1 MASVVFVT
9 GSLEVLVG
17 AERFLLSASGGF
29 FLDNRDSFL
38 EYLRDRIRN
47 TSFDNIGRGLL
58 RSILGNFLRD
68 VYWMHGKTPDREFV
82 EKLGF
87 ESFRAWLYERAS
99 VGRVFV
105 PQSFGRADDRIALAW
120 EYILDRA
127 DRVGPKVVE
136 EQKMLKEAE
145 FDLI

>member
-1 MASVVFVT
+1 VVFVS

-17 AERFLLSASGGF
+17 AERFSLSASGGF
-29 FLDNRDSFL
+29 FLDDRDGFL
-38 EYLRDRIRN
+38 DYLRGRIRD
-47 TSFDNIGRGLL
+47 TGFDDIRRGLL

-68 VYWMHGKTPDREFV
+68 VYWMYGKTPDGKFV

-105 PQSFGRADDRIALAW
+105 PQSFGDVDDRIVLAW
-120 EYILDRA
+120 KYILDRA
-127 DRVGPKVVE
+127 DRVGPKIVE
-136 EQKMLKEAE
+136 EQRMLAEAK